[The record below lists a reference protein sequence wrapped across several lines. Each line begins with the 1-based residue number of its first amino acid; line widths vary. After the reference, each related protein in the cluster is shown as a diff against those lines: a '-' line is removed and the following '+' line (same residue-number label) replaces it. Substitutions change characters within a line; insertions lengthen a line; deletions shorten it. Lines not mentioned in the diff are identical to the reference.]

1 MKAIMIMFDS
11 LNRHFL
17 PNYGC
22 SWTVMHN
29 FSAWLKR
36 LLLLTV
42 SMAEACP
49 VCPHAENCT
58 QGATIF
64 FTHPGALCNRLT
76 TLSLSV

>member
-17 PNYGC
+17 PTMAAAGPSC
-22 SWTVMHN
+22 HN

-64 FTHPGALCNRLT
+64 FNLILVPYAT
-76 TLSLSV
+76 V